1 MISFSSMCV
10 FICDKF
16 IPNDGFTYLLRKL
29 NFKVFMFCVLVN
41 RPRQNSWLALC
52 CDARAPSWTLGFGIV
67 NSTALHCIIIFLGPI
82 MGIPLGL
89 GGLPP
94 ENSNGRKA
102 TWAMCPQ
109 ETLRQ
114 EVILVQHGLVLPK
127 FKRWREF
134 LGILRNPGMSMDAG
148 RLIPSHVIPLLPN

>member
-1 MISFSSMCV
+1 MLWSIGQGK
-10 FICDKF
+10 ITW
-16 IPNDGFTYLLRKL
+16 P
-29 NFKVFMFCVLVN
+29 
-41 RPRQNSWLALC
+41 ALC
-52 CDARAPSWTLGFGIV
+52 CDARAPSWTFGFGIV
-67 NSTALHCIIIFLGPI
+67 NSTALHCIIFLGPI
-82 MGIPLGL
+82 MGIPLGP

-94 ENSNGRKA
+94 QISNGRKA

-148 RLIPSHVIPLLPN
+148 RQSHHMSSPFCQISAAFYRSKIQVFLEKKSHFLDWIRSRFF

>member
-1 MISFSSMCV
+1 MHI
-10 FICDKF
+10 
-16 IPNDGFTYLLRKL
+16 L
-29 NFKVFMFCVLVN
+29 
-41 RPRQNSWLALC
+41 
-52 CDARAPSWTLGFGIV
+52 
-67 NSTALHCIIIFLGPI
+67 FLGPM
-82 MGIPLGL
+82 MGTPLGL
-89 GGLPP
+89 GGLSPQI
-94 ENSNGRKA
+94 SNGRKA